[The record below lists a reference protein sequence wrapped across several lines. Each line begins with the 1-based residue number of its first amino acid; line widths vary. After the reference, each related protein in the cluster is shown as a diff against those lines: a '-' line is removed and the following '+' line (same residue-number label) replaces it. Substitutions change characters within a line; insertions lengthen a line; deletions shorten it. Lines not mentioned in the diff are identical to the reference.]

1 MAAVMPVLRFGILI
15 AMFSLALVGCQW
27 MGAQGAAPDGE
38 WRAHG
43 RDLTEQRFSPL
54 DEITQQNISQLGL
67 AWSYDF
73 RVGRGVEATPL
84 MVDGVLYVTSAWSI
98 VYALDARTGEE
109 LWVFD
114 PQADPSQA
122 ARSCCDVV
130 NRGVAYED
138 GRIFLGSIDGRLIA
152 LDAATGAKL
161 WDTPTIEAESSLVI
175 TGAPRVADGLV
186 LIGNSG
192 ADITDGPGVGP
203 RGYVS
208 AYNAQTGALVWRFFT
223 VPGNPADGPDGA
235 ASDSVMA
242 MAARTWTGEW
252 WQGGGGGTV
261 WDSITYDAE
270 LDRVYIGVGN
280 GSPWNRQVR
289 SPDGGDNLFLASIV
303 ALDRAT
309 GEYIWHYQTTPG
321 ETWDHT
327 ATQSIIL
334 DTIEIDGM
342 ERQILMQAPKNG
354 FFYVLDR
361 NDGSLISA
369 GSIVPM
375 ARAEDTPPG
384 SPISWAYGIDIASG
398 RPLENPEARFEDGQ
412 LAYVHPVGNGAHP
425 WAPMAYDPRTHI
437 AYFYAQDPASYF
449 RTDPDYVPDRFKRA
463 SGFAPAAGAQPA
475 GAHAAS
481 GAQNG
486 AFPQTGALLAWDVI
500 AQRQLWNSPYAWA
513 GNGGVLVT
521 RANLVFQATGD
532 PLLVA
537 YDAATGARLWTYD
550 IQASAQGG
558 VISYSLDGEQYIAI
572 ATGNGG
578 ATYLLA
584 PPTLPDRT
592 APRLGRVLVFK
603 LGGQAGLPALPAAL
617 PPFPRPPELSGSP
630 DAIARGQG
638 LYGAYCT
645 ACHGINAESRRVLPD
660 LRKSLIMHNADAF
673 STVVLD
679 GAMVQNGMPNF
690 SSALSAEQVEDI
702 RTWLV
707 ERGRQGY
714 ERQESMR

>member
-1 MAAVMPVLRFGILI
+1 MPVFRIALFI
-15 AMFSLALVGCQW
+15 AMASLAVIGCQGL
-27 MGAQGAAPDGE
+27 GAQAASQDEE

-43 RDLTEQRFSPL
+43 RDFSEQRFSPL
-54 DEITQQNISQLGL
+54 EQITRQNVAQLEL

-114 PQADPSQA
+114 PEADPRQA

-130 NRGVAYED
+130 NRGVAYD
-138 GRIFLGSIDGRLIA
+138 AGRIFVGAIDGRLIA

-161 WDTPTIEAESSLVI
+161 WDTPTIDSGTSLVI
-175 TGAPRVADGLV
+175 TAAPRVADGLV

-192 ADITDGPGVGP
+192 ADITGGPGEGP

-208 AYNAQTGALVWRFFT
+208 AYDAQTGKLVWRFYT

-242 MAARTWTGEW
+242 MAAQTWTGQW
-252 WQGGGGGTV
+252 WRYGGGGTV
-261 WDSITYDAE
+261 WDSITFDAE

-280 GSPWNRQVR
+280 GSPWNRQLR
-289 SPDGGDNLFLASIV
+289 SPGGGDNLFLASIV

-309 GEYIWHYQTTPG
+309 GEYIWHYQTSPG

-327 ATQSIIL
+327 ATQSMIL
-334 DTIEIDGM
+334 DTIEIAG
-342 ERQILMQAPKNG
+342 ETRQVLMQAPKNG
-354 FFYVLDR
+354 FFYLLDR
-361 NDGSLISA
+361 TDGSLISA

-384 SPISWAYGIDIASG
+384 APISWAYGIDMATG
-398 RPLENPEARFEDGQ
+398 RPLENAEARFEGGQ
-412 LAYVHPVGNGAHP
+412 VAYVHPVGNGAHP
-425 WAPMAYDPRTHI
+425 WAPMAYDPRTRI
-437 AYFYAQDPASYF
+437 AYFTAQDPASHF
-449 RTDPDYVPDRFKRA
+449 RTDPSYVPDPFRRA

-475 GAHAAS
+475 SAHAAS
-481 GAQNG
+481 GATDG
-486 AFPQTGALLAWDVI
+486 AFPPTGALLAWDVVQ
-500 AQRQLWNSPYAWA
+500 QRQVWNAPYQWV
-513 GNGGVLVT
+513 GSGGALVT
-521 RANLVFQATGD
+521 QANLVFQATGD
-532 PLLVA
+532 PHLVA
-537 YDAATGARLWTYD
+537 YDAANGARLWSYD

-558 VISYSLDGEQYIAI
+558 VITYSLDGEQYIAI

-578 ATYLLA
+578 SSYLLA
-584 PPTLPDRT
+584 PPTLPDRP
-592 APRLGRVLVFK
+592 APRRGRLLVFK
-603 LGGQAGLPALPAAL
+603 LGGQATLPPLPTDL
-617 PPFPRPPELSGSP
+617 PPFPRPPEPFGSP
-630 DAIARGQG
+630 DAVARGQG

-660 LRKSLIMHNADAF
+660 LRKSFMMHNADVFRA
-673 STVVLD
+673 VVLD
-679 GAMVQNGMPNF
+679 GALEQNGMPNF
-690 SSALSAEQVEDI
+690 SSALSAQQVEDI
-702 RTWLV
+702 RSWLG
-707 ERGRQGY
+707 ERARQGY
-714 ERQESMR
+714 EQQVGR